1 MDRSRQLQH
10 LADAERHIAD
20 GARHI
25 FEQELRLAFIER
37 RGHDSK
43 LARDLLETFRRM
55 QVQHVA
61 HRDVI
66 VNELGEYRPVWHLSA
81 PLARYHRSLA
91 AVH

>member
-20 GARHI
+20 GDRHI

-37 RGHDSK
+37 RGHDSE
-43 LARDLLETFRRM
+43 LAHALLETFRRM

-61 HRDVI
+61 HRDLI
-66 VNELGEYRPVWHLSA
+66 LSELGG
-81 PLARYHRSLA
+81 
-91 AVH
+91 

>member
-1 MDRSRQLQH
+1 MIALPPASAREGSVDRSRQLQH
-10 LADAERHIAD
+10 LAEAERHIVD

-25 FEQELRLAFIER
+25 YNQELRLAFIER

-61 HRDVI
+61 HYDLI
-66 VNELGEYRPVWHLSA
+66 LSELKG
-81 PLARYHRSLA
+81 
-91 AVH
+91 